1 LRRAHHLFREQGGG
15 HAALCPPY
23 NSRFLIA
30 RKSNLLKRINVIW
43 GVQIARKKY
52 FLSRL
57 RPNQIIIRP
66 VPPLSEGRF
75 AIVTDVR
82 RDAVDAD
89 APLTNGAEADGEVVW
104 S

>member
-1 LRRAHHLFREQGGG
+1 VII
-15 HAALCPPY
+15 
-23 NSRFLIA
+23 FLEVAPLA
-30 RKSNLLKRINVIW
+30 RLKSAKNHFNVKLDLLKRFNVIW

-52 FLSRL
+52 FLSRQT
-57 RPNQIIIRP
+57 QIKRRISPSR
-66 VPPLSEGRF
+66 LSEGRF
-75 AIVTDVR
+75 AIVTNVR